1 MNKTYCDKCGK
12 ECIDSFWTIDIVAE
26 DVKKEQPGTVTFSTA
41 MYNTSRAM
49 RKFSGKEK
57 QYCAKCIEKIEEYI
71 ENIST
76 ETIKEKDTEKCE
88 NKAERY
94 ADCDEFVCSKCG
106 IHLMEWVEVRIDEDN
121 DETYCE
127 YEFKYCP
134 NCGAKI
140 KVV

>member
-49 RKFSGKEK
+49 RRFSGKEK

-71 ENIST
+71 
-76 ETIKEKDTEKCE
+76 E

-106 IHLMEWVEVRIDEDN
+106 IHLMEWVEVRIDEDY
-121 DETYCE
+121 DETHCE
-127 YEFKYCP
+127 CEFKYCP